1 MRTEAM
7 WSRVST
13 STAIYHFALLK
24 NTSVSAIMRYMC
36 SLERR
41 EKKKTVSAKLQTKN
55 NKTYGEKR
63 IEADSLKLTQFCN

>member
-24 NTSVSAIMRYMC
+24 NTSVSAIIRYMC

-41 EKKKTVSAKLQTKN
+41 EKKKFLQNCKLKIIRLMGKRGLRQTV
-55 NKTYGEKR
+55 
-63 IEADSLKLTQFCN
+63 

>member
-24 NTSVSAIMRYMC
+24 NTSVSAVIRYMC

-41 EKKKTVSAKLQTKN
+41 EKKRQFLQNCKLKIIRLMGKRGLRQTV
-55 NKTYGEKR
+55 
-63 IEADSLKLTQFCN
+63 

>member
-24 NTSVSAIMRYMC
+24 NTSVSAINEIY
-36 SLERR
+36 
-41 EKKKTVSAKLQTKN
+41 VFF
-55 NKTYGEKR
+55 GEKR
-63 IEADSLKLTQFCN
+63 KKKRQFLQNCKLKIIRLMGKRGLRQTV